1 MKKVLPKIERLNL
14 SKDIKN
20 YMKKW
25 RSKQFVITCN
35 DFAKRQDNLRN
46 HVRKD
51 MMSDNLYILIC
62 TALFSIVLFAII
74 IIGFLLSANL
84 IVKIIWI

>member
-1 MKKVLPKIERLNL
+1 MKQVKKVIKPMNISEKLNL
-14 SKDIKN
+14 YLRI
-20 YMKKW
+20 W
-25 RSKQFVITCN
+25 RNKQKAICPK

-84 IVKIIWI
+84 IVKIIL